1 MNQVEIRFSAL
12 LSNEAF
18 ARTAIAAFC
27 AQLNPSMEELVEIK
41 TLVSEAVSN
50 AIIHGYKMDGSR
62 DVYVNANIT
71 NKMVE
76 IVVQDY
82 GVGIEDIELA
92 MQPNFSSL
100 KNKEHSG
107 MGFTIMQ
114 TLADDLQ
121 IRSVYGLGTKVI
133 IKKKLMPVELEEVM

>member
-1 MNQVEIRFSAL
+1 MNQFEIRFSAL

-18 ARTAIAAFC
+18 ARTAVAAFC
-27 AQLNPSMEELVEIK
+27 ATLNPSMEELVEIK

-62 DVYVNANIT
+62 DVYINASIHNRV
-71 NKMVE
+71 VE
-76 IVVQDY
+76 IQVQDY
-82 GVGIEDIELA
+82 GVGIDDVELA

-100 KNKEHSG
+100 KNNEHSG

-114 TLADDLQ
+114 TLADDLE
-121 IRSVYGLGTKVI
+121 IKSIVGLGTKVI
-133 IKKKLMPVELEEVM
+133 IKKKLMRVELEEVM

>member
-1 MNQVEIRFSAL
+1 MNQMEIRFSAL

-18 ARTAIAAFC
+18 ARTAVAAFC
-27 AQLNPSMEELVEIK
+27 ATLNPSMEELVEIK

-62 DVYVNANIT
+62 DVYINASIHNRV
-71 NKMVE
+71 VE
-76 IVVQDY
+76 IQVQDY
-82 GVGIEDIELA
+82 GVGIDDVELA

-100 KNKEHSG
+100 KNNEHSG

-114 TLADDLQ
+114 TLADDLE
-121 IRSVYGLGTKVI
+121 IKSIVGLGTKVI
-133 IKKKLMPVELEEVM
+133 IKKKLMRVELEEVM